1 MDSGK
6 YIFLRPVLHIWYEL
20 SVDVAKE
27 HLFNNKIGIGTFW
40 LVQGTTLIPSFAVGT
55 MYSPNGNTL
64 EGMQT
69 AEYSATVGKLYL
81 FQLPK

>member
-20 SVDVAKE
+20 SVDVTKE